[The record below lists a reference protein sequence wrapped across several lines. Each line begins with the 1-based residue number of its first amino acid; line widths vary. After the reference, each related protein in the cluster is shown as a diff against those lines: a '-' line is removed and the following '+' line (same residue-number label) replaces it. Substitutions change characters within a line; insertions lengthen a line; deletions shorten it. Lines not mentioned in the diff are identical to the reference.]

1 MTIKR
6 CGRHAAMVEG
16 ANETSRPSRTPG
28 APLTSPGE
36 TLIVPR
42 RRQPFRFLLPCSL
55 AMGLALAPFAARA
68 EEISSVYTSLD
79 LKACADVTPAEAKD
93 YGTIWRC
100 KGYDGIDVRV
110 AEGDLRIFV
119 SYGPKAE
126 TQAAA
131 NETLPQFNNIAD
143 RLEWRLAKEDGRW
156 KPFAT
161 ILRFPW
167 SVDGKTGATL
177 VITKLDK
184 DNACHL
190 AYVEASGNPKA
201 NDQARVIAD
210 RDARG
215 FDCKG
220 SRPKHYGADGR
231 LIE

>member
-1 MTIKR
+1 
-6 CGRHAAMVEG
+6 MVEG

-42 RRQPFRFLLPCSL
+42 GRQPFRFLLPCSL
-55 AMGLALAPFAARA
+55 AVGLALAPFAARA

-143 RLEWRLAKEDGRW
+143 RLEWRVAKEGGSW

-184 DNACHL
+184 DEACHL
-190 AYVEASGNPKA
+190 AYVEASGNPNA

-215 FDCKG
+215 FACQG
-220 SRPKHYGADGR
+220 SRPKRYGADGR
-231 LIE
+231 LME